1 MAKTTRLNVA
11 VTANTRSFDHQMRK
25 MSQRIKKTRAEAS
38 GAAGGLFSA
47 VGVGGGFGA
56 GAGMAL
62 RGGPLLL
69 ALGGLTMVLQKI
81 SNDSKKQSQ
90 QGRKDLA
97 EAAALAL
104 DPARQME
111 ARVASQ
117 LIKGEGGTAADIVGA
132 QRGLRASLED
142 RKTRRRLERDGF
154 DVGALADL
162 ADTVDISDFTEKLIQ
177 FSKGLNDGSR
187 LFLAEQLGGKTG
199 EMLLGA
205 AGVQRTGNISSAIDQ
220 AVNPSEIVR
229 ALLERENQENATLR
243 ASGGVSAFT
252 ELGDLVGGWFTAGM
266 DQSRVEAKMQEVV
279 DELKRQNAVMTN
291 TNPAG
296 V

>member
-25 MSQRIKKTRAEAS
+25 MSRRIKQTRAEAS
-38 GAAGGLFSA
+38 SAAGGAFAAAGL
-47 VGVGGGFGA
+47 GGGLGA

-62 RGGPLLL
+62 RGGPLLI
-69 ALGGLTMVLQKI
+69 ALGALTAALESTRKVTE
-81 SNDSKKQSQ
+81 
-90 QGRKDLA
+90 QGRADLT
-97 EAAALAL
+97 EAASLAL
-104 DPARQME
+104 DPGRQME
-111 ARVASQ
+111 ARIASQ

-220 AVNPSEIVR
+220 AVSPEAIAR
-229 ALLERENQENATLR
+229 ALLEREDQEQAVLN
-243 ASGGVSAFT
+243 SGGLGIGT
-252 ELGDLVGGWFTAGM
+252 ELLDLLDKDSA
-266 DQSRVEAKMQEVV
+266 RVEAKLQEVV